1 MKDLLLGNMNVV
13 PLSLPDILGV
23 FLIAFCQGQILGWVY
38 IYTHQGL
45 SYSRAFVQ
53 SLVLLTMCVSLA
65 MMVIGNNL
73 AVAFGLIGA
82 LSVIRFRNVL
92 KDTRDTAFIF
102 IALTIGMATGTRIY
116 VISGVGILV
125 LSLVLL
131 YLHWTSFGSRHT
143 SDGFLRFTI
152 NKGEQTMSTVH
163 ALLHRYCRQAQ
174 LMSQRFQDNGF
185 GEIAYRL
192 VLRDPSRS
200 DELVEQLE
208 SLSGV
213 SKITFVLHEEQAE
226 V

>member
-1 MKDLLLGNMNVV
+1 
-13 PLSLPDILGV
+13 
-23 FLIAFCQGQILGWVY
+23 
-38 IYTHQGL
+38 
-45 SYSRAFVQ
+45 
-53 SLVLLTMCVSLA
+53 
-65 MMVIGNNL
+65 MVIGNNL

-152 NKGEQTMSTVH
+152 NRASRRCPRCM
-163 ALLHRYCRQAQ
+163 RCC
-174 LMSQRFQDNGF
+174 
-185 GEIAYRL
+185 IAIAGR
-192 VLRDPSRS
+192 RS
-200 DELVEQLE
+200 
-208 SLSGV
+208 
-213 SKITFVLHEEQAE
+213 
-226 V
+226 